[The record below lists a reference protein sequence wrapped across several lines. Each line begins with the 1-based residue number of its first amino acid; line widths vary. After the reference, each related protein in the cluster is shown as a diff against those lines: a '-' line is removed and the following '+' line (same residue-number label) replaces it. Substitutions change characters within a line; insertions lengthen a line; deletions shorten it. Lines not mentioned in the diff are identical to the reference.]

1 MFILQNA
8 PVSALK
14 LPGLTINPLQ
24 VEQETTAFDIT
35 LSFVEME
42 QGQMHMSCRYNTD
55 LFNPGTIVRL
65 LRHMETLLHSVV
77 TQPEARLNTL
87 ELLSEAEKQQQAVEN
102 MERKESKFNRLMTI
116 KPKAV
121 NLSQE
126 DLITTDYLQ
135 PGQILPLVVQPGVDG
150 LDLRAWGQSHQAFL
164 EAQLCKHGAILFR
177 DCNTKSIAQFEQF
190 ARIIA
195 PELMEYGERSSPR
208 TKLDGAVYTS
218 TDHPADQYML
228 LHNEQSYTL
237 NWPMRI
243 WFFCVQPAQQGG
255 RTPIADSR
263 KIFNRL
269 DPRIIEKFAQKQVM
283 YVRNYGDGLGLPWQE
298 VFQSHDRAVV
308 EEHCRNASIAFE
320 WKDNNRL
327 RTRQVR
333 PAIRRHPKTGETV
346 WFNHALFFHVSSL
359 EATTRE
365 SLLAGLQEDD
375 LPFNTCYGDGSPFE
389 DSVLEAIREAYR
401 QETVSFPWQ
410 EGDILMLD
418 NMLVAHGRE
427 PFVGPRKV
435 VVAMAEPFNNS
446 IKEK

>member
-1 MFILQNA
+1 MLSHREGVTLFMTLLAVFQTLLSRYTGQDDIVVGADIANRNRAETEDLIGFFANQLVLRTDLSGNPTFREVLGRVREVALGAYAHQDLPFEKLVEALQPARDPSRNPLFQVMFILQNA

-14 LPGLTINPLQ
+14 PPGLTINPLQ

-102 MERKESKFNRLMTI
+102 IERKESKFNRLMTI

-218 TDHPADQYML
+218 TLCPTCTA
-228 LHNEQSYTL
+228 
-237 NWPMRI
+237 R
-243 WFFCVQPAQQGG
+243 
-255 RTPIADSR
+255 
-263 KIFNRL
+263 
-269 DPRIIEKFAQKQVM
+269 
-283 YVRNYGDGLGLPWQE
+283 
-298 VFQSHDRAVV
+298 
-308 EEHCRNASIAFE
+308 
-320 WKDNNRL
+320 
-327 RTRQVR
+327 RQN
-333 PAIRRHPKTGETV
+333 P
-346 WFNHALFFHVSSL
+346 
-359 EATTRE
+359 
-365 SLLAGLQEDD
+365 D
-375 LPFNTCYGDGSPFE
+375 C
-389 DSVLEAIREAYR
+389 
-401 QETVSFPWQ
+401 
-410 EGDILMLD
+410 
-418 NMLVAHGRE
+418 
-427 PFVGPRKV
+427 
-435 VVAMAEPFNNS
+435 
-446 IKEK
+446 